1 MSLRFAICC
10 LPCCLLLLSGCDQ
23 PRPVTRSPQLP
34 QPVAA
39 QDQAKALEAAPAA
52 EPAVPSGYGP
62 ARIEI
67 LPLTELADAPAGQQ
81 GTQLTI
87 YVSLLDAFGSQIKT
101 PGTLRF
107 ELYEYVQ
114 RSAQAKGQRIAIWPD
129 IDATAPSDNQKY
141 WRDFLRAYEFT
152 LTGQAPKGATY
163 VLQVTCMIPGG
174 KRLTNDF
181 LLRPEN

>member
-1 MSLRFAICC
+1 MSLRSAICC

-23 PRPVTRSPQLP
+23 PQPVTRSSQLP
-34 QPVAA
+34 QSVAT
-39 QDQAKALEAAPAA
+39 QDQAKTPEPAPAVA
-52 EPAVPSGYGP
+52 ASGFGP

-67 LPLTELADAPAGQQ
+67 LPLTELADAPGGQQ

-107 ELYEYVQ
+107 ELYEYIQ
-114 RSAQAKGQRIAIWPD
+114 RSAQTKGQRIAIWPD
-129 IDATAPSDNQKY
+129 IDATGASENQKY

-152 LTGQAPKGATY
+152 LAGQAPKGATY
-163 VLQVTCMIPGG
+163 VLQVTCMVPGG

-181 LLRPEN
+181 LLKPEN

>member
-1 MSLRFAICC
+1 MSFRATICC

-23 PRPVTRSPQLP
+23 PRAVTRSPQLP
-34 QPVAA
+34 QPVAT
-39 QDQAKALEAAPAA
+39 QDQAKPSESAPAA
-52 EPAVPSGYGP
+52 APGGYGP

-67 LPLTELADAPAGQQ
+67 LPLTELTDAPAGQQ

-87 YVSLLDAFGSQIKT
+87 YMSLLDAFGSQIKA

-107 ELYEYVQ
+107 ELYEYIQ
-114 RSAQAKGQRIAIWPD
+114 RSAQTKGQRIAIWPD
-129 IDATAPSDNQKY
+129 IDATRAPENQKY

-152 LTGQAPKGATY
+152 LTGQAPKGSTY

-174 KRLTNDF
+174 KRLTTDF
-181 LLRPEN
+181 LLKPEN